1 MASERKIGQQL
12 EVGFVSITA
21 KSFSG
26 LWSSLFYGEA
36 RLLPVVALAGAMFAT
51 SALMLVLPG
60 TVLSRLMTWDLLYNF
75 SGAWQ
80 MYSGH
85 VAHVDFHDPLGSLYF
100 WPTALGFRLVGL
112 NAFAFIAGEVIVAS
126 AMFVAATM
134 ASIRRL
140 PLLPAIIF
148 VVFVTQL
155 VLMPVNVGD
164 LIDDFTF
171 AMSYNKYGW
180 AALIVISLILFVPP
194 HHQSNV
200 PWQDI
205 LVAGALIVAM
215 FYLKITY
222 FLVASGELA
231 VALLISR
238 HIRGWGVLW
247 VAVGAAIVVN
257 AISPWNWAYLADI
270 GDAIASGAV
279 RSNWR
284 QLVIALFANS
294 TKIAIYVAA
303 VLGSLALWQSGQAPL
318 RIPLAIALLLAA
330 SIFVLSQNAQLRGLP
345 LCVTAVFILVAH
357 IARCSALRTKPS
369 SAYALLALLT
379 IPCFDIAAAV
389 ASSVS
394 YAHVARK
401 DTTRYEITSTNLR
414 GLSVPLNTH
423 AMPQGFSHNTPALE
437 RTWLS
442 RARNM
447 GGSHV
452 MSQVHY
458 LETILEAVELFRSD
472 LMRPGAVLIVDQVNP
487 LPYALGRAPPR
498 GGNLWMGLGY
508 PRQPADKVFGDVDYV
523 LIPKFSTL
531 HELTDDYLE
540 IYREYLSRNYAIKLV
555 SNSWTVLAR
564 RNSPI

>member
-1 MASERKIGQQL
+1 MCA
-12 EVGFVSITA
+12 A
-21 KSFSG
+21 
-26 LWSSLFYGEA
+26 
-36 RLLPVVALAGAMFAT
+36 
-51 SALMLVLPG
+51 SALILVLPG

-75 SGAWQ
+75 SGAWHL
-80 MYSGH
+80 YSGQ

-100 WPTALGFRLVGL
+100 WPTAVGFRLVGL
-112 NAFAFIAGEVIVAS
+112 NAFAFIAGEIMVAS
-126 AMFVAATM
+126 AMFVAATIV
-134 ASIRRL
+134 SIRRL

-148 VVFVTQL
+148 VVFVAQL

-180 AALIVISLILFVPP
+180 AALIVISLVLFVPARN
-194 HHQSNV
+194 QTSV
-200 PWQDI
+200 PWQDL

-231 VALLISR
+231 IALLISR
-238 HIRGWGVLW
+238 HIRSWGVLW
-247 VAVGAAIVVN
+247 VAVGAAILVN
-257 AISPWNWAYLADI
+257 AISPWSWAYLADI
-270 GDAIASGAV
+270 GDAILSGAV

-284 QLVIALFANS
+284 QLAIALFANS
-294 TKIAIYVAA
+294 TQISIYVAA
-303 VLGSLALWQSGQAPL
+303 FLASLALWRSGYAPL
-318 RIPLAIALLLAA
+318 QIPLAVGFLLGA
-330 SIFVLSQNAQLRGLP
+330 SLFVLSQNAQLRGLP
-345 LCVTAVFILVAH
+345 LCIVAVFILVAH
-357 IARCSALRTKPS
+357 ITRCSALRTKSS

-379 IPCFDIAAAV
+379 LPCFDIATAV

-394 YAHVARK
+394 YLHVARK
-401 DTTRYEITSTNLR
+401 DTTRFEITETNLR

-442 RARNM
+442 RARTI

-458 LETILEAVELFRSD
+458 LETILEAVELFQGE
-472 LMRPGAVLIVDQVNP
+472 LTLPGGVLILDQVNP

-508 PRQPADKVFGDVDYV
+508 PRQPAAKVFGDVDYV
-523 LIPKFSTL
+523 FVPKFSTL
-531 HELTDDYLE
+531 HELTDDYLAT
-540 IYREYLSRNYAIKLV
+540 YREYLTRNYAIKLV
-555 SNSWTVLAR
+555 SHSWTVLAR
-564 RNSPI
+564 RESPL